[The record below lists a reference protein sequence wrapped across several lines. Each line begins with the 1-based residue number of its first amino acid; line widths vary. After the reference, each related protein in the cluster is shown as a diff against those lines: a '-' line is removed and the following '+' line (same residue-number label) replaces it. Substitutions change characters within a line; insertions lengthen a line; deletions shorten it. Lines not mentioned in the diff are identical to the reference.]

1 MFSRILLSRTLM
13 PSLPKSTYEFVT
25 TVHPPSDRLLEY
37 VALWSGKDIP
47 AGIPMNPKL
56 SLLVLNMRFLDGLF
70 VFVGSNGHDHLS
82 ASSSTVEPPMT
93 TALALDPT

>member
-1 MFSRILLSRTLM
+1 M